1 MALIRPGEF
10 LFLIVMKA
18 LIEYEFSK
26 NGFEIV
32 LNDFLRQRQ
41 ILLQIICEII
51 ISLLLNDWL
60 YQSGGVHFSLQLVIL

>member
-51 ISLLLNDWL
+51 ISLLLNDRL

>member
-51 ISLLLNDWL
+51 ISLLLND
-60 YQSGGVHFSLQLVIL
+60 

>member
-1 MALIRPGEF
+1 MDNEDLTLPHKLWPSSPFLMALTRPGEF

-32 LNDFLRQRQ
+32 LNDF
-41 ILLQIICEII
+41 
-51 ISLLLNDWL
+51 
-60 YQSGGVHFSLQLVIL
+60 